1 MGAVLLTAC
10 SAPPASPASAPASA
24 SASLPSG
31 ATLTPGPHAT
41 SAAGDAGP
49 AETAPLSEADRLR
62 WREAF
67 PLTPL
72 APPAMAGADPLT
84 RALRAAF
91 VPYLRGDYTAA
102 ATAFDSIRLD
112 HPDDPVSTLYLGICR
127 LYQDEVPN
135 ALELLRGIPGTATA
149 SQMAEASW
157 YGLVGIARLRDPSG
171 ARAEADALCR
181 GGGPAATRAC
191 DALTRLGP

>member
-1 MGAVLLTAC
+1 MLCAAAC
-10 SAPPASPASAPASA
+10 GGSSPAADTSAPPTPSLPAEAALGAGAVRADNPTSVSNAPA
-24 SASLPSG
+24 P
-31 ATLTPGPHAT
+31 T
-41 SAAGDAGP
+41 
-49 AETAPLSEADRLR
+49 LSEADRLR

-171 ARAEADALCR
+171 ARTEADALCR